1 MVILKLLLDNNGRL
15 AYCIAL
21 YLAAFMKQVV
31 IDNKNDVQ
39 F

>member
-31 IDNKNDVQ
+31 DNKNDVQ